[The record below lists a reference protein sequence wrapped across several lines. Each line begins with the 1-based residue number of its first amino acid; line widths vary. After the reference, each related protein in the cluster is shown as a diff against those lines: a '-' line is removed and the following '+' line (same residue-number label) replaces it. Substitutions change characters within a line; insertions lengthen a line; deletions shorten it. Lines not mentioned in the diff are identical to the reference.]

1 MHGIRQVN
9 KCCEVIRLQQVAGLQ
24 AAVADL
30 EATVQLCEV
39 ALRSTCSK
47 CVQSAVRSSR
57 CQRVPMEETPVDG
70 Q

>member
-30 EATVQLCEV
+30 SVSVCTFV
-39 ALRSTCSK
+39 LRH
-47 CVQSAVRSSR
+47 
-57 CQRVPMEETPVDG
+57 
-70 Q
+70 

>member
-30 EATVQLCEV
+30 SVLCICVKALATPKNT
-39 ALRSTCSK
+39 SYH
-47 CVQSAVRSSR
+47 
-57 CQRVPMEETPVDG
+57 G
-70 Q
+70 